1 MCLAYYCP
9 LGYFAFIFIFKDR
22 CIESCGHKIVWTL
35 LMKCYLTSLV
45 QAIIFSWHDHKIAKY
60 FAKNSRKYVRTCPFA
75 SNPEHERLKSAAAA
89 DKEEVYHHRL
99 KLIIELSLKLWWRN
113 NSMENNH
120 TLPTHFK
127 KCQSANVIQVHIILP
142 PFK

>member
-1 MCLAYYCP
+1 
-9 LGYFAFIFIFKDR
+9 
-22 CIESCGHKIVWTL
+22 
-35 LMKCYLTSLV
+35 MKG
-45 QAIIFSWHDHKIAKY
+45 
-60 FAKNSRKYVRTCPFA
+60 
-75 SNPEHERLKSAAAA
+75 LKSIAAA

-127 KCQSANVIQVHIILP
+127 KCQSANVIQVHIILNCWP
-142 PFK
+142 LSIGSCSFICTLQYQVTFAIPEVTLIT